1 MNCIDFR
8 REALAQPLRL
18 AADAGE
24 HAAGCDS
31 CGPFL
36 ERLREMD
43 AELFQAISVPVPDGL
58 AERILVAQGIRG
70 RRRPWQWA
78 IAATV
83 VLAFFVALLARP
95 LLNGRELAGEALAHV
110 VHEPQSFSLV
120 SAHAADLLPSEL
132 ALQGARLARAVGEV
146 TYSTLCPMAPVK
158 ARHLVVRTADG
169 PVTLLLLPDD
179 PVRRGRT
186 VVEGDG
192 MTAISLPAA
201 RGSIAIV
208 APTRA
213 QALALESSLVLS

>member
-18 AADAGE
+18 APAAGE
-24 HAAGCDS
+24 HAASCDS

-36 ERLREMD
+36 DRLRELD
-43 AELFQAISVPVPDGL
+43 ADLYQAMCVPVPDGL
-58 AERILVAQGIRG
+58 ADRVLVSQGLRA
-70 RRRPWQWA
+70 RRRPWLWA
-78 IAATV
+78 IAATF

-95 LLNGRELAGEALAHV
+95 LLTGRELAHEALAHV
-110 VHEPQSFSLV
+110 ADEPQSFRLV
-120 SAHAADLLPSEL
+120 SSHAPDLLPREL
-132 ALQGARLARAVGEV
+132 ALQGARLARTVGEV

-158 ARHLVVRTADG
+158 ARHLVVRTAEG

-179 PVRRGRT
+179 PVRRGRS
-186 VVEGDG
+186 VVEQGG
-192 MTAISLPAA
+192 MTAISLPAS

-213 QALALESSLVLS
+213 QALAVESSLVLS

>member
-18 AADAGE
+18 AAAAGE

-43 AELFQAISVPVPDGL
+43 AELHQAMSVPVPDGL
-58 AERILVAQGIRG
+58 ADRVLVSQGIRG
-70 RRRPWQWA
+70 RRRPWLWA
-78 IAATV
+78 IAAGV
-83 VLAFFVALLARP
+83 VLAFLVALLARP
-95 LLNGRELAGEALAHV
+95 LITGRELAGEALAHV
-110 VHEPQSFSLV
+110 AHEPQSFKLV
-120 SAHAADLLPSEL
+120 SSHAPDLLPKEL
-132 ALQGARLARAVGEV
+132 AQQGVRLARTVGEV
-146 TYSTLCPMAPVK
+146 TYATLCPMEAVK
-158 ARHLVVRTADG
+158 ARHLVVRTAEG

-179 PVRRGRT
+179 PVRRSRT
-186 VVEGDG
+186 LVERGG
-192 MTAISLPAA
+192 MTAISLPTA

-213 QALALESSLVLS
+213 QALALEGSLVLS